1 MNLGLPDELTIT
13 SPDIMPV
20 NRPIIKSIIN
30 YDPYWL
36 AGFTSAEGS
45 FLIKKFKS
53 KTKVGVAFRL
63 VFQLVQHAR
72 DEKLMKSLIVYF
84 GCGNIYK
91 SNDAAFVYQ
100 VSKFSDIYDKIIPFF
115 NKHQIQ
121 GVKLMD
127 YLDWCQVAELM
138 KNKAHT
144 PPGQKGLEN
153 INQIKARINKER
165 SSFADNYD

>member
-53 KTKVGVAFRL
+53 KTKVGVAF
-63 VFQLVQHAR
+63 
-72 DEKLMKSLIVYF
+72 
-84 GCGNIYK
+84 
-91 SNDAAFVYQ
+91 
-100 VSKFSDIYDKIIPFF
+100 
-115 NKHQIQ
+115 
-121 GVKLMD
+121 
-127 YLDWCQVAELM
+127 
-138 KNKAHT
+138 
-144 PPGQKGLEN
+144 
-153 INQIKARINKER
+153 
-165 SSFADNYD
+165 